1 MPWNLLTPELPI
13 LEKIIRPLVV
23 YVFLLL
29 AFRFFGKRELSSISP
44 FDLVILLTISNV
56 LQNAMIG
63 ADNSLTGGLIG
74 AGALFGANAL
84 FDRLVFYFPAA
95 GNLVQSQ
102 VTTLVENGKILKENL
117 DKELLTVEDL
127 RHALRKNQVD
137 LDEELPNI
145 RKVLFE
151 PDGAI
156 TIIRKIPESRGLPK
170 RGSRR
175 RKIGDSQK

>member
-1 MPWNLLTPELPI
+1 MRPDLLIPEISI

-23 YVFLLL
+23 YVFLLI
-29 AFRFFGKRELSSISP
+29 AFRFFGKRELSSINP
-44 FDLVILLTISNV
+44 FDLIILLTISNV

-74 AGALFGANAL
+74 GATLFAANAL
-84 FDRLVFYFPAA
+84 FDRLVFYFPSIGRLA
-95 GNLVQSQ
+95 QSRST
-102 VTTLVENGKILKENL
+102 VLVENGRILQENL
-117 DKELLTVEDL
+117 DKEFLSIEDL

-156 TIIRKIPESRGLPK
+156 TIVRNIPEFMGLPG
-170 RGSRR
+170 RGSRKR
-175 RKIGDSQK
+175 R